1 MKGGLAVITSV
12 IGMSF
17 INRHI
22 EDIAPGNTVA
32 ISRRSSHPLGG
43 HWEAPCP
50 IMYLDR
56 WSLGLGVRVARR
68 LGASEIRLRD
78 RAVGQFLR
86 RHQVSVVLGE
96 FLDHFLNFV
105 PLLQQMNIPFV
116 VQGHGIDVSG
126 RLRLPDVKA
135 KYHVYR
141 SARAVLTRSE
151 FHRQRLL
158 GIGIPA
164 EKVHVNP
171 GGVDIPISVPAR
183 GTEAAKR
190 FLSLGRLA
198 TKKGPIYLLE
208 AFRLAAA
215 QDSEIQLDVIGDG
228 EFYPAVRQ
236 FVHACGLQDRVRLHG
251 YGSEALKQRL
261 LNECGVFV
269 QHNIT
274 DPETGDE
281 EGLPAATQEAMAHAL
296 AVVSTRHAGIP
307 EAISHGESGLLVA
320 EGDVAAMRDAMLE
333 VTRHA
338 FDFGAAGRRKAERL
352 YTWPAERARLLGHL
366 GVEAA

>member
-1 MKGGLAVITSV
+1 
-12 IGMSF
+12 MSF

-22 EDIAPGNTVA
+22 EDIAPGHSVA
-32 ISRRSSHPLGG
+32 ISSRSSHPLGG

-78 RAVGQFLR
+78 RAVGRFLR
-86 RHQVSVVLGE
+86 QHHVTVVLGE
-96 FLDHFLNFV
+96 FLDHFLSFV
-105 PLLQQMNIPFV
+105 PLLQRMNIPFV
-116 VQGHGIDVSG
+116 VQGHGIDVSD
-126 RLRLPDVKA
+126 RLRLPDIKA
-135 KYHVYR
+135 QYLVYR

-158 GIGIPA
+158 GIGLPE
-164 EKVHVNP
+164 EKIHVNP
-171 GGVDIPISVPAR
+171 GGVDIPRSVPAR
-183 GTEAAKR
+183 GPESAKR

-215 QDSEIQLDVIGDG
+215 QDAEIQLDVIGDG
-228 EFYPAVRQ
+228 EFYPAVHQ
-236 FVHACGLQDRVRLHG
+236 FVQACGLQDRVRLHG
-251 YGSEALKQRL
+251 YGSETLKQRL

-274 DPETGDE
+274 DPKTGDE
-281 EGLPAATQEAMAHAL
+281 EGLPAATQEAMAHGL

-307 EAISHGESGLLVA
+307 EAITHGESGLLVD
-320 EGDVAAMRDAMLE
+320 EGDVAAMSKAMLD
-333 VTRHA
+333 VIRHA
-338 FDFGAAGRRKAERL
+338 PKLGSAGRTKAERF
-352 YTWPAERARLLGHL
+352 YAWPAERARLLGHL
-366 GVEAA
+366 GIGVA